1 MKRFF
6 KYFLVA
12 VLTIGFVGNVNALL
26 SKEDI
31 DFENKVLKYNESTGT
46 FDVVDTSSNLTI
58 MYTDVQI
65 ADSESYD
72 TLISAYNAYKDNPSE
87 TTLTAF
93 STQLTQNSDFA
104 ETDWSSTMPDTSS
117 YVAGSTYVRWA
128 KATNN
133 ETSTS
138 TYSFGIIKVAGTTTD
153 YSDTTTGSETNPD
166 TGISPLYLIPVMAI
180 FGSVLVF
187 KKRRYE

>member
-65 ADSESYD
+65 ADAGGYD
-72 TLISAYNAYKDNPSE
+72 ALISAYNAYRDNPTEE
-87 TTLTAF
+87 TKTAF
-93 STQLTQNSDFA
+93 STQLTQNSDFT
-104 ETDWSSTMPDTSS
+104 ETDWSSTMPDISS

-133 ETSTS
+133 ETGTS
-138 TYSFGIIKVAGTTTD
+138 TYSFGIIKVAGTTAG
-153 YSDTTTGSETNPD
+153 SSTTGSATNPD
-166 TGISPLYLIPVMAI
+166 TGINPLYLIPVMAI